1 MTVKSITPITDHAD
15 VAISRLPQQ
24 YKDASAKYP
33 AFWQAEPASGWE
45 GLLQSFISP
54 AQGFETIANQML
66 NERSLTTSEGV
77 NLDRIGQIVGQ
88 DRQGLDDASYLGT
101 IGAQIAE
108 NNSDGTANELLA
120 IAEALLADDFISVE
134 IKEMFPA
141 KAVIDIGVTDPLL
154 VPNNNSAV
162 VSAMEGAKLAGVDID
177 VEIYVADNFFA
188 FDSDT
193 SSGSAGFAT
202 TDNPEDGGNYTTIIN

>member
-1 MTVKSITPITDHAD
+1 MTVKSILPILDHAD
-15 VAISRLPQQ
+15 VAVSRLPQQ
-24 YKDASAKYP
+24 YKDPSKKYP
-33 AFWQAEPASGWE
+33 AFWQPELASGWE
-45 GLLQSFISP
+45 GLIQSLVSP
-54 AQGFETIANQML
+54 AQNFETIANEML
-66 NERSLTTSEGV
+66 NERGLTTSEGV

-88 DRQGLDDASYLGT
+88 DRQGLDDTAYLAT

-108 NNSDGTANELLA
+108 NNSNGTADELLS
-120 IAEALLADDFISVE
+120 ISQVLLGDDFISAE

-141 KAVIDIGVTDPLL
+141 KATIDIGVTDPLPD
-154 VPNNNSAV
+154 PNNLGAVTSAV
-162 VSAMEGAKLAGVDID
+162 DGAKLAGVDIN

-202 TDNPEDGGNYTTIIN
+202 TDNPEDGGNYTTIIT

>member
-1 MTVKSITPITDHAD
+1 MTVKAITPITDHAD

-45 GLLQSFISP
+45 GLLQSLISP
-54 AQGFETIANQML
+54 AQGFETIANEML
-66 NERSLTTSEGV
+66 NERSLTTSVGV

-88 DRQGLDDASYLGT
+88 DRQGLDDAAYLGT
-101 IGAQIAE
+101 ISAQIAE

-120 IAEALLADDFISVE
+120 ITEALLADDFISVE
-134 IKEMFPA
+134 IKELFPA
-141 KAVIDIGVTDPLL
+141 KAVIDIAVTDPL
-154 VPNNNSAV
+154 VTPNNNSAV
-162 VSAMEGAKLAGVDID
+162 VSALAGAKLAGVDID
-177 VEIYVADNFFA
+177 VEIYVADNYFA

-193 SSGSAGFAT
+193 AIGSNGFST
-202 TDNPEDGGNYTTIIN
+202 TLNDTGGNYTNIIN